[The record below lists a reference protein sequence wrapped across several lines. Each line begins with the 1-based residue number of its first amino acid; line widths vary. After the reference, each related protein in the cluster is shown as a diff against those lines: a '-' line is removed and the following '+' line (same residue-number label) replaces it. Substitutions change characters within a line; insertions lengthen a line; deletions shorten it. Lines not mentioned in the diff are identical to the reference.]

1 MKTLKTII
9 LSLTCLTVASC
20 DFLDKEPTK
29 LTPEVYFNNAGEAAS
44 FLTSVYAPLASQ
56 NYYGN
61 EYMFMVCGD
70 DLSHYGGG
78 RNPQS
83 NGAIACNNANSSSP
97 QFSNLWQTLYTGIDR
112 ANTFLENVDK
122 TADISDKLRLQY
134 KSEARFMRAFY
145 YFTLVQGWGDVP
157 FKITSTNSV
166 TGLDIP
172 RTDKQTI
179 YDFITT
185 EMSECAE
192 GLSTAAE
199 LGYKPGHVSKS
210 TAWGILARVYLFR
223 AGEHFRDKTSPD
235 EMKIQEY
242 FKQAGIYAQKVMGQ
256 GHDLTDN
263 YWDVFIDICSN
274 KYNSTG
280 KNESI
285 WEVEFSGDYTSE
297 IRAEGRI
304 GNLLGIKCPDVSN
317 DQSLLDAKDPGFGY
331 AYFWSTP
338 KLYELYV
345 NNGDLKR
352 MNWSIAPF
360 EYIEATK
367 GKGITGRQFEF
378 GKIKEVKEQYW
389 DVSYSYGEGDKDK
402 KIGDFEKT
410 EADSEKNYS
419 RACGKYRREYEL
431 YGSKKNKNYTSI
443 NVPLLRYSDVLLM
456 VAEAENETNGQPT
469 ALAYQCLN
477 KVRERAGI
485 KTYPEGSLDKAAFR
499 QAVKDERAMELCFE
513 YTRRYDLIRWGEYVK
528 NMNELSARAQ
538 QGANA
543 NWSTG
548 PSYSVYTFFKITDA
562 YNYFPI
568 PDSEMSV
575 NKAITQNNPGW

>member
-1 MKTLKTII
+1 MNTLKAII
-9 LSLTCLTVASC
+9 LSLACLVVVSC

-29 LTPEVYFNNAGEAAS
+29 LTPGVYFNNAGEAAS
-44 FLTSVYAPLASQ
+44 FLISVYAPLASQ
-56 NYYGN
+56 NFYGS

-83 NGAIACNNANSSSP
+83 SGAISCNNANSSSP

-112 ANTFLENVDK
+112 SNTFLENIDK

-134 KSEARFMRAFY
+134 KSEARFMRAYY

-157 FKITSTNSV
+157 FKTTSTNSV
-166 TGLDIP
+166 TRLDIP
-172 RTDKQTI
+172 RTDKQAI
-179 YDFITT
+179 YDFIIT
-185 EMSECAE
+185 EISECVE

-199 LGYKPGHVSKS
+199 LSYKPGHVSKS
-210 TAWGILARVYLFR
+210 AAWGILARIYLFR
-223 AGEHFRDKTSPD
+223 AGEHFRDKTSASAAN
-235 EMKIQEY
+235 QEY
-242 FKQAGIYAQKVMGQ
+242 FKQASIYARKVMGQ
-256 GHDLTDN
+256 GHDLVDN
-263 YWDVFIDICSN
+263 YWDVFIDLCSN

-285 WEVEFSGDYTSE
+285 WEVEFAGDYTSE
-297 IRAEGRI
+297 VRSEGRI
-304 GNLLGIKCPDVSN
+304 GNLIGIKCPDQSSE
-317 DQSLLDAKDPGFGY
+317 QSLKDKQDPGLGY

-338 KLYELYV
+338 KLYELYK
-345 NNGDLKR
+345 NNSDKKR

-360 EYIEATK
+360 EYIAAVL
-367 GKGITGRQFEF
+367 GKGVTGRQFEY
-378 GKIKEVKEQYW
+378 GKMNEVKEQYW
-389 DVSYSYGEGDKDK
+389 DVSYSYGPGDITK
-402 KIGDFEKT
+402 KTGDYEKT

-431 YGSKKNKNYTSI
+431 YGSKKNKNYTSL
-443 NVPLLRYSDVLLM
+443 NLPLLRYSDVLLM
-456 VAEAENETNGQPT
+456 VAEAENESNNQPT
-469 ALAYQCLN
+469 SLAYQCLN

-485 KTYPEGSLDKAAFR
+485 AIYPEGSIGKAAFR
-499 QAVKDERAMELCFE
+499 QVVKDERAMEFCFE

-528 NMNELSARAQ
+528 NMNELSSRAQ
-538 QGANA
+538 QGATA
-543 NWSTG
+543 NWATG
-548 PSYSVYTFFKITDA
+548 SNYSVYTYFQITDG

-575 NKAITQNNPGW
+575 NNAITQNNPGW

>member
-112 ANTFLENVDK
+112 ANTFLENVDM

-157 FKITSTNSV
+157 FKVTSTNSV

-179 YDFITT
+179 YDFIIT

-210 TAWGILARVYLFR
+210 AAWGILARVYLFR

-235 EMKIQEY
+235 ETKIQEY
-242 FKQAGIYAQKVMGQ
+242 FKQASIYAQKVMGQ

-345 NNGDLKR
+345 NNGDLER

-360 EYIEATK
+360 EYVEATK

-389 DVSYSYGEGDKDK
+389 DVSYSYGEGNKDK
-402 KIGDFEKT
+402 KTGDFEKT

>member
-1 MKTLKTII
+1 MKTIKTII
-9 LSLTCLTVASC
+9 LSFACLAMASC

-29 LTPEVYFNNAGEAAS
+29 LTPDNYFNNAEEALS
-44 FLTSVYAPLASQ
+44 FLTSVYAPLTSQ
-56 NYYGN
+56 NFYGN
-61 EYMFMVCGD
+61 EYMFMTGAD

-78 RNPQS
+78 RNPQTS
-83 NGAIACNNANSSSP
+83 GAIACNNANSSSP

-112 ANTFLENVDK
+112 ANTFLENIDK
-122 TADISDKLRLQY
+122 TDDISDKLRLQY
-134 KSEARFMRAFY
+134 ASEARFMRAYY

-157 FKITSTNSV
+157 FKTTSTNSV

-185 EMSECAE
+185 EISECAE
-192 GLSTAAE
+192 GLATAAE
-199 LGYKPGHVSKS
+199 LGYKPGHVSRS
-210 TAWGILARVYLFR
+210 AAWGILARVYLFR
-223 AGEHFRDKTSPD
+223 AGEHFRDNTSGD
-235 EMKIQEY
+235 ATAIQNY
-242 FKQAGIYAQKVMGQ
+242 FKQASTYAQKVMGE
-256 GHDLTDN
+256 GHSLTAN
-263 YWDVFIDICSN
+263 YWDVFIDLCSN
-274 KYNSTG
+274 RYNTTA
-280 KNESI
+280 NESI
-285 WEVEFSGDYTSE
+285 WEAEFAGDYTSE
-297 IRAEGRI
+297 VRAEGRI
-304 GNLLGIKCPDVSN
+304 GNLIGIKCPDQST

-338 KLYELYV
+338 KLYELYKA
-345 NNGDLKR
+345 NGDINR
-352 MNWSIAPF
+352 MNWSITPF
-360 EYIEATK
+360 EYVEAVSK
-367 GKGITGRQFEF
+367 KGITGRQFEF
-378 GKIKEVKEQYW
+378 GKMEEVKNQYW
-389 DVSYSYGEGDKDK
+389 DVSYSYGQGDAAK
-402 KIGDFEKT
+402 KTGDYEKS

-443 NVPLLRYSDVLLM
+443 NFPLLRYSDVLLM
-456 VAEAENETNGQPT
+456 VAEAENEVSASPT
-469 ALAYQCLN
+469 TLAYKCLN
-477 KVRERAGI
+477 DVRNRAGI
-485 KTYPEGSLDKAAFR
+485 APYEEGSLSKEAFR

-528 NMNELSARAQ
+528 NMNELAPRAL

-548 PSYSVYTFFKITDA
+548 PNYSVYTFFQITDA

-575 NKAITQNNPGW
+575 NKAITQNNLGW